1 MTKEEVHRIYNLLT
15 SNNLQTAL
23 RIILDLEPKDF
34 EFCMSEL
41 MQHPSA
47 SPYPGGRFIYIK
59 AGWFFLNTNK
69 QKFKRQNVYFIQN
82 LL

>member
-1 MTKEEVHRIYNLLT
+1 MTKEEVRNIYNLLT
-15 SNNLQTAL
+15 SDNLQTAL

-34 EFCMSEL
+34 AFCMNEL
-41 MQHPSA
+41 IHNLSVRTYA
-47 SPYPGGRFIYIK
+47 GGHFIYIK

-69 QKFKRQNVYFIQN
+69 QKFKRQNDSFIKK